1 MRQTTD
7 IAQADALKGANSE
20 RVLVPIQGVGSDSGG
35 CTRCRRMQLRII
47 CGLRS
52 GGRERYTRIANPLD
66 NLLLGLL
73 AARGCNKKSCNSFII
88 LHACNNACIYDT
100 CMSVEAIKQGYYY
113 ILLYLDCLIA
123 CFIRRYL

>member
-1 MRQTTD
+1 MRQSTD

-100 CMSVEAIKQGYYY
+100 CMHVGRSNQASKVIIIYYY
-113 ILLYLDCLIA
+113 TLIA
-123 CFIRRYL
+123 

>member
-1 MRQTTD
+1 MRQSTD

-88 LHACNNACIYDT
+88 LLHACNNACISSIYMYGSCVVEILT
-100 CMSVEAIKQGYYY
+100 VCSVREYN
-113 ILLYLDCLIA
+113 
-123 CFIRRYL
+123 